1 MPVDFV
7 RVWSHWGII
16 KYFVGLLR
24 HFLGLLGSVTIGS
37 RNSIRNKHFKCCLS
51 FFSCV
56 ISIFNVFRIFFG
68 FLKPLKF
75 KSFCNTLMD
84 NILPVLIFSFFF
96 WENIFRLSFFNSVS
110 SSQNNKYKCLWN
122 FIAFLEIRRFFS
134 FCHTVILKI
143 EEALEQ
149 ILEAHH
155 IL

>member
-1 MPVDFV
+1 MPVDFA

-16 KYFVGLLR
+16 RYFV
-24 HFLGLLGSVTIGS
+24 GLLGSVTIGC

-84 NILPVLIFSFFF
+84 NILQSWFFSFFF
-96 WENIFRLSFFNSVS
+96 WKNIFRSSFLNSVS
-110 SSQNNKYKCLWN
+110 SSQNNKYKSLWN

-149 ILEAHH
+149 ILEVHH